1 MKTRI
6 QMIALLSFW
15 TTLVL
20 VCAGAAQG
28 SEELKHRGFAG
39 FGYRGVTQDDAAAM
53 SLPDTSGVAVTVVLP
68 DSPAERAGLQEGDVV
83 RAFGDS
89 QIADASSFVGMT
101 RRYYAGDEVVLSLIR
116 DGRQLSVP
124 MTFGA
129 SNEKS
134 AEVEVEYTSFTN
146 REGTRLRAVVTSPR
160 EGEKQRLPALLVV
173 SALGSPRLIDAP
185 RYDMRREL
193 AHTISRAGIRVMRFE
208 LRGYGDSEG
217 EDFRTTDLV
226 TEVNDNLD
234 ALDYL
239 TGREDVDPARV
250 FVMGHSTAG
259 FVAAQLAGQRELS
272 GAIVSCTVG
281 RTFYERMV
289 ETLRL
294 QSELGGDPAAETD
307 RAIADY
313 LLLCV
318 AVAGGE
324 PLSSVIERHPHLSRF
339 VNPNG
344 RIMDDRT
351 AEYWRQQLTL
361 NFAEVYAAI
370 EEPVLIVYATSD
382 FLTQLACHERIQDV
396 LTAAG
401 NEDVTLAVI
410 ENLDH
415 NYAYAV
421 DKAASFE
428 HYRTRAF
435 EGNPAPIERIVAWLS
450 ERAR

>member
-1 MKTRI
+1 MKTHI
-6 QMIALLSFW
+6 LVITLLSLW
-15 TTLVL
+15 TALVP
-20 VCAGAAQG
+20 VSVGQAQESG
-28 SEELKHRGFAG
+28 ELRHRGFAG
-39 FGYRGVTQDDAAAM
+39 FGYRGVTREDVAAM
-53 SLPDTSGVAVTVVLP
+53 SLPDTTGIVVTAVLP
-68 DSPAERAGLQEGDVV
+68 DSPAERADLQEGDVLL
-83 RAFGDS
+83 AFDGN
-89 QIADASSFVGMT
+89 QIAEASSFVGMT
-101 RRYYAGDEVVLSLIR
+101 RLYYAGDDVVLNLIR
-116 DGRQLSVP
+116 DGEQLSAT
-124 MTFGA
+124 MTFAA
-129 SNEKS
+129 SKEKS
-134 AEVEVEYTSFTN
+134 DEVDVEYTSFTN
-146 REGTRLRAVVTSPR
+146 REGMRLRAVITSPQD
-160 EGEKQRLPALLVV
+160 GEKRRLPALLVV

-185 RYDMRREL
+185 GYRMRRQI
-193 AHTISRAGIRVMRFE
+193 AHEISKSGIRVMRFE

-217 EDFRTTDLV
+217 EDFKTTDLV

-239 TGREDVDPARV
+239 AGREDVDTSRV

-259 FVAAQLAGQRELS
+259 FVAAQLAGQRELA
-272 GAIVSCTVG
+272 GAIVSCTIG

-294 QSELGGDPAAETD
+294 QSELAGDAPADTD
-307 RAIADY
+307 AAIADY

-318 AVAGGE
+318 QVAGGE
-324 PLSSVIERHPHLSRF
+324 SLSSIIERHPRLSRF
-339 VNPNG
+339 VNANN

-351 AEYWRQQLTL
+351 PEYWRQQLTL

-382 FLTQLACHERIQDV
+382 FLTQLACHERIEDV

-410 ENLDH
+410 EDLDH
-415 NYAYAV
+415 NYAHAA

-435 EGNPAPIERIVAWLS
+435 EGNTAPITRIVEWLS
-450 ERAR
+450 ERTR